1 MFIYIACSNA
11 RNMKGNIVV
20 FRLPPRTNNTS
31 LSKFCQKFY
40 GQNTSSWGG
49 KYKYRRKGLLD
60 EIPYH
65 KLLRGVIIIRM
76 EDLHRVVTFLEE
88 YSAEIHVRTI
98 ELTPNDCEKLEIS
111 LKTSSSD

>member
-1 MFIYIACSNA
+1 M
-11 RNMKGNIVV
+11 
-20 FRLPPRTNNTS
+20 L

-65 KLLRGVIIIRM
+65 KLLRGVIIIRT
-76 EDLHRVVTFLEE
+76 EDLERVVIFLEE
-88 YSAEIHVRTI
+88 YSAEINVRTI
-98 ELTPNDCEKLEIS
+98 DLTPEDYEKLEIFTN
-111 LKTSSSD
+111 TSSND